1 MVNVSFILPP
11 QAAGMRA
18 RNTLSFGL
26 IGWLLAACASPAPQ
40 YFGAERQEV
49 TLEGISFT
57 VFTRANSAE
66 VIRHG
71 YLTRAARVPVAA
83 LMATAAEQAS
93 GCQVIPG
100 TMVTGLPG
108 DTGEARFQLR
118 C

>member
-1 MVNVSFILPP
+1 
-11 QAAGMRA
+11 MRA
-18 RNTLSFGL
+18 EIRLSVTALSALSGIAF
-26 IGWLLAACASPAPQ
+26 LLAACASPAPQ
-40 YFGAERQEV
+40 YFGAARQEV
-49 TLEGISFT
+49 VLEGISFT
-57 VFTRANSAE
+57 VFTRETSAE

-71 YLTRAARVPVAA
+71 YLTRAERAPVPT
-83 LMATAAEQAS
+83 LMMRAAEQAS

>member
-1 MVNVSFILPP
+1 MVNASLRLPP
-11 QAAGMRA
+11 QALDMR
-18 RNTLSFGL
+18 RKNTLSFGL
-26 IGWLLAACASPAPQ
+26 IGCLVAACASPAPQ
-40 YFGAERQEV
+40 YFGAARHEV

-57 VFTRANSAE
+57 VFTRDSSAE

-71 YLTRAARVPVAA
+71 YLTRVARAPVPA